1 MNPLR
6 LLALLLGLAVAGP
19 ALSAQRPPLP
29 AASPGDATATP
40 AAEEVY
46 TPEPVGTGPAKTAA
60 ATSSSSV
67 APAPAPAGATAKD
80 KKSNV
85 PSAPTAA
92 GAPPPLSPRFQQIR
106 DRIEVL
112 FGHRN
117 TPPPPADPRR
127 NPFRAP
133 GAAPVAAAP
142 AGVPAENAPPPT
154 AAAVDLALLKQTAAT
169 LKVAGTIEIG
179 GRAHLIINQVPYKE
193 GDMINARAKGQPV
206 FLRVKHISR
215 YSYTLSLNTAEL
227 SVKY

>member
-1 MNPLR
+1 MKPLR

-29 AASPGDATATP
+29 AASPGDAIATP
-40 AAEEVY
+40 AAEEFY
-46 TPEPVGTGPAKTAA
+46 TPEPVGTGPAKTAVA
-60 ATSSSSV
+60 ASSV

-85 PSAPTAA
+85 LSAPAAA
-92 GAPPPLSPRFQQIR
+92 GVPPPLSLRFQQIR

-227 SVKY
+227 GVKY